1 MPTDPHPEMVTAVVV
16 AHDGARW
23 LPDLL
28 AAVAAQT
35 RPPDIVVASDTGS
48 TDSSP
53 DLLRGAV
60 DPDRIATGAPGTGYG
75 DAVRSA
81 LELLPDDGSEA
92 GTSWVWLL
100 HDDCAPAPGALEAL
114 LAECHRDPSIAVAG
128 PKVCSQL
135 DPRLLLEIGVTIARS
150 GRRET
155 LLERREYDQGQHDG
169 VHEVLAVGSAGML
182 VRRDVWDALGG
193 FDPEL
198 PLLRD
203 DVDLGWR
210 ATLAGHRVVCVTAA
224 VVVHAEAMT
233 RSRRSIGPHR
243 WHRLD
248 RQHAAYVLLTNLPLL
263 LVPVAAVS
271 LTAGAVLRALGYLLG
286 KQPRYAADEVAAL
299 AAVLG
304 RPHRLVAARA
314 TRRRTRTV
322 PSRRALRLLA
332 PRSRG
337 WRNLVETTSAIF
349 GTTASLDLAGRH
361 RVADPRATS
370 APATGPVGDDDEEM
384 PGWGTGLVRRLVL
397 RPSVGLAVGLVL
409 LGLLATRGLLG
420 DGRLLGGAL
429 LPAPASGADLWRT
442 YLSSWHPVG
451 VGGAGVAPPY
461 LAVLALLGSVL
472 GGAERAVTMLL
483 LAAVPLAGLSA
494 YVVARRVVPSVPL
507 GMWAAVSYALLP
519 PALGGVAAG
528 RLGTTVVT
536 ILLPLAALAV
546 TRALG
551 LAGTDRRAGSA
562 RATWA
567 AVLLLAVMAA
577 FVPLTVLVV
586 AALAAVAAVLLRG
599 GNLARLATLVLG
611 PVVLLLPWLPA
622 LVADPGLLLRES
634 GLPGPGLSEVANPPL
649 AQLLLHPGGPGLPPL
664 LLTVGLVLAA
674 LAALLRPDRR
684 RPVLLAWVLVLAGL
698 LGAVIV
704 SRVQVTAPTV
714 QVRVP
719 AWPGALLVLSG
730 AGLLLAATVGA
741 QGARKRVTGSSFGWR
756 QPAAVVVTA
765 LAVVGPVL
773 IGAWWAV
780 SGAGGPL
787 DRRDPVLLPA
797 FVAAEGGQPSRP
809 RTLVLRARP
818 DGSLGY
824 ALLRAEG
831 PRIGDAELSPAGDG
845 GSRLGAVVADLASGR
860 GGDAATRLVPYGVRF
875 VLLARP
881 AERSVARAVDAVP
894 GVVRLGSS
902 GGTVL
907 WRLNYPTGRL
917 RVLPPGAP
925 VSDTDGSPP
934 SAGVLPAGQV
944 GADVRVG
951 PGPARRLLV
960 LADPVDPGWR
970 ASVDG
975 SRLPATTYD
984 GWAQAFTLPAA
995 GGRLRLEHDAGAAP
1009 VLLWLQ
1015 LAAVVTVIVLALP
1028 KLRTGDHP
1036 DDSDDPDDGEVHLS

>member
-1 MPTDPHPEMVTAVVV
+1 MPTDPHPALVTAVVV

-28 AAVAAQT
+28 ASVTAQT
-35 RPPDIVVASDTGS
+35 RPPDVVVAADTGS
-48 TDSSP
+48 TDGTP
-53 DLLRGAV
+53 DLLRAAL
-60 DPDRIATGAPGTGYG
+60 DADRIATCAARTGFG

-81 LELLPDDGSEA
+81 LELLPGDANDTGA
-92 GTSWVWLL
+92 SWIWLL
-100 HDDCAPAPGALEAL
+100 HDDCAPAPDALEEL
-114 LAECHRDPSIAVAG
+114 LAQCHRDHAVAVAG

-193 FDPEL
+193 FDPAL

-224 VVVHAEAMT
+224 VLVHAEATT
-233 RSRRSIGPHR
+233 RGRRHGGSHR

-271 LTAGAVLRALGYLLG
+271 LTVGAVLRTLGYLLG

-304 RPHRLVAARA
+304 RPERLVAARA
-314 TRRRTRTV
+314 ARRRTRTV

-337 WRNLVETTSAIF
+337 WRNLVETTTAII

-361 RVADPRATS
+361 RAVDVRATS

-384 PGWGTGLVRRLVL
+384 PGWSTGLVRRLVL
-397 RPSVGLAVGLVL
+397 RPSVGLAAGLVL

-429 LPAPASGADLWRT
+429 LPVPASGGDLWRT

-472 GGAERAVTMLL
+472 GGAERAVTVLL
-483 LAAVPLAGLSA
+483 LGAVPLAGLSA
-494 YVVARRVVPSVPL
+494 YAVARRVVPSVPL
-507 GMWAAVSYALLP
+507 RMWAAVSYALLP
-519 PALGGVAAG
+519 PALGAVAAG
-528 RLGTTVVT
+528 RLGTTVVA

-551 LAGTDRRAGSA
+551 LAGTDRRAG
-562 RATWA
+562 RDRPTWA

-586 AALAAVAAVLLRG
+586 AVLAVVAAVLLRG
-599 GNLARLATLVLG
+599 RNLARLATLVAG
-611 PVVLLLPWLPA
+611 PVVLLLPWLPT
-622 LVADPGLLLRES
+622 LVTDPGLVLRES
-634 GLPGPGLSEVANPPL
+634 GLPGPGLSDGANPPL

-684 RPVLLAWVLVLAGL
+684 RPVLVGWVLVLTGL
-698 LGAVIV
+698 LGAVVV
-704 SRVQVTAPTV
+704 SRVQVSAPTL
-714 QVRVP
+714 QVPVP
-719 AWPGALLVLSG
+719 AWPGALLVLAG
-730 AGLLLAATVGA
+730 AGMLLAAAVGA
-741 QGARKRVTGSSFGWR
+741 QGARERVTGSSFGWR
-756 QPAAVVVTA
+756 QPAAVVVTV

-773 IGAWWAV
+773 IAAWWVV

-818 DGSLGY
+818 DGSLAY
-824 ALLRAEG
+824 ALLRDQG
-831 PRIGDAELSPAGDG
+831 PRIGDAELSPTGDG
-845 GSRLGAVVADLASGR
+845 GSRLGTVVADLASGR

-875 VLLARP
+875 VLLVRP
-881 AERSVARAVDAVP
+881 AERSVSRAVDAVP

-902 GGTVL
+902 DGTVL

-934 SAGVLPAGQV
+934 SARVLAAGQA
-944 GADVRVG
+944 GADVRIG
-951 PGPARRLLV
+951 TGTADRLLV

-970 ASVDG
+970 ASLDG
-975 SRLPATTYD
+975 APLDATTYD

-995 GGRLRLEHDAGAAP
+995 GGRLLLDHDPGMGP

-1015 LAAVVTVIVLALP
+1015 LGAVVIVIVLALP
-1028 KLRTGDHP
+1028 QVRTDEQRDEMDRP
-1036 DDSDDPDDGEVHLS
+1036 